1 MEIVGGLCC
10 LGISGGNI
18 YVWNELRKKE
28 KSEKK
33 VRGQESEEK
42 YTKHAASQTEMFLE
56 EFRRSQS
63 SLCGLDKLCGGSSK
77 SRVYASESEKNPEE
91 SEESEVLK
99 NSAKSAKV
107 VLRELKSNPDHR
119 ISAKIHR
126 ALEDS
131 VEELRSV
138 EETSYDNKVSTSS
151 KHRENTH
158 CSINSLDRF
167 DIETDEP
174 VLVQK
179 KGVSESQKSVSKK
192 TLSRTDSHGTER
204 SQSAASVRSPSLAE
218 RMRESSPLP
227 IGLKGTLLN
236 NNYEHSEPT
245 T

>member
-10 LGISGGNI
+10 LGISGGNV

-33 VRGQESEEK
+33 VKSQESEEK

-63 SLCGLDKLCGGSSK
+63 SLCGLDKLCGSSK
-77 SRVYASESEKNPEE
+77 SRVNASESEKSDN
-91 SEESEVLK
+91 SVVLK
-99 NSAKSAKV
+99 KSAKL
-107 VLRELKSNPDHR
+107 VLKELKSNPDHR
-119 ISAKIHR
+119 ISAKIHQ

-131 VEELRSV
+131 VEERSA
-138 EETSYDNKVSTSS
+138 EATSYDNKVSFTS
-151 KHRENTH
+151 KHRDNTH
-158 CSINSLDRF
+158 GSINSLDRF

-174 VLVQK
+174 VLVHK
-179 KGVSESQKSVSKK
+179 NSFSYKSVSRKSVSKK
-192 TLSRTDSHGTER
+192 SLSRTDSHGAER
-204 SQSAASVRSPSLAE
+204 SQSAASGRSPSLVE
-218 RMRESSPLP
+218 RMRESSPVP
-227 IGLKGTLLN
+227 IGLKGTVSN